1 MFEYYIV
8 VNKPVPVYNQ
18 PSSVGRIINAY
29 PVGTR
34 VGIINIDSGWMATD
48 TGTFIFQNSNI
59 IPFKK
64 YKIDHAD
71 DQIMSEAIDPNIPK
85 ELRKGLMALN
95 DTITLADTVSIKE
108 YDVRDVNTGE
118 LIPPNWVLKKILA
131 VTDIDGV
138 NVTVKD
144 TVSGKSYTVP
154 ATCLNI
160 YEGGKKFRKPLAT
173 GFFDLIG
180 GAIDTVLNVTGR
192 IEEVVDRG
200 IGGLSSFDSFG
211 VTDLRQVYGFPYQ
224 FLPWVDNRTNNV
236 TNNNEIGRK
245 FGQKIVSRA
254 PVLIMQAGAAD
265 FMRGFSSSDE
275 SFMMKALGN
284 VGSIVDKDLEQMANT
299 PGRFYGLKLMTEQYF
314 EAVNQM
320 AHAMASLLGIS
331 GEEWSLPNG
340 KGGDLGS
347 INWSDASENPNI
359 GFYSG
364 TGKFYGGSV
373 AFYINSEP
381 QISESIS
388 NGTTRSMLDQKMNE
402 LGRMAS
408 EIQFLLGGVSGA
420 ANIETPSQIRESIEK
435 SNQSVGAAGTAGG
448 LLDSIIENVQVLMI
462 GGRMAFPEIWADS
475 QFSRTYSVTIK
486 LDSPDCDNMSIFTN
500 ILLPLA
506 HIYGFVLPRSVGS
519 NNYISPFLVRAYYK
533 SMFHIDMGIIT
544 GCNITKGDVGAWT
557 QNGLPTQVT
566 VQLEIKD
573 LYHVI
578 SLATGVGGTAIT
590 ANLGQMDYIA
600 NMCGINIDGPDIERT
615 LKLWWAVH
623 KGALGRRISGIWDTL
638 VINSYNRWADFWKG
652 R

>member
-8 VNKPVPVYNQ
+8 VNKPVPVYDQ
-18 PSSVGRIINAY
+18 PSSVGNIINAY
-29 PVGTR
+29 DIGTR
-34 VGIINIDSGWMATD
+34 VGIIKIDSGWMYTD
-48 TGTFIFQNSNI
+48 TGTYIFQSSNI

-64 YKIDHAD
+64 YKIDHAND
-71 DQIMSEAIDPNIPK
+71 MIMAEAIDPNIPDEIK
-85 ELRKGLMALN
+85 QGPMALS
-95 DTITLADTVSIKE
+95 DIITISDTVSIKE
-108 YDVRDVNTGE
+108 KGVKDAITGEPIPDSWVGKVVAVTKIEGRNITVRDT
-118 LIPPNWVLKKILA
+118 
-131 VTDIDGV
+131 TSD
-138 NVTVKD
+138 
-144 TVSGKSYTVP
+144 KSYTVP
-154 ATCLNI
+154 ATCLDI
-160 YEGGKKFRKPLAT
+160 YEGDGKFKKPLAFSIPQWIDDVLKIT
-173 GFFDLIG
+173 DTIG
-180 GAIDTVLNVTGR
+180 EYVSRGVGG
-192 IEEVVDRG
+192 VDYESYG
-200 IGGLSSFDSFG
+200 I
-211 VTDLRQVYGFPYQ
+211 TDLRQVYGFPYQ
-224 FLPWVDNRTNNV
+224 FLPWVDNRKNNV

-254 PVLIMQAGAAD
+254 PVLIMQAGVAD

-275 SFMMKALGN
+275 SFMMKALGSA
-284 VGSIVDKDLEQMANT
+284 GSIVDKDLEQMANT
-299 PGRFYGLKLMTEQYF
+299 PGRFYGLKLMPEQYF
-314 EAVNQM
+314 NAVNQM

-331 GEEWSLPNG
+331 GENWSLPNG

-364 TGKFYGGSV
+364 TGAFYGGSV

-381 QISESIS
+381 QISESMS
-388 NGTTRSMLDQKMNE
+388 NATTRSMLDQKMNE

-420 ANIETPSQIRESIEK
+420 TNIETPTQIRENLEK
-435 SNQSVGAAGTAGG
+435 SDQSVGKSGTIGG
-448 LLDSIIENVQVLMI
+448 VLDSIIENVQVLMI

-475 QFSRTYSVTIK
+475 QFSRSYSVTIK
-486 LDSPDCDNMSIFTN
+486 LDSPDCDNMSIFAN

-506 HIYGFVLPRSVGS
+506 HILGFVLPRSVGS

-573 LYHVI
+573 LYNVI
-578 SLATGVGGTAIT
+578 SLATGVGGGAIT
-590 ANLGQMDYIA
+590 SNLGQMDYIA

-615 LKLWWAVH
+615 LRLWWAVH
-623 KGALGRRISGIWDTL
+623 KGALGSYISGIWDSLIIRT
-638 VINSYNRWADFWKG
+638 YNRWNDFWTG
-652 R
+652 RNRG